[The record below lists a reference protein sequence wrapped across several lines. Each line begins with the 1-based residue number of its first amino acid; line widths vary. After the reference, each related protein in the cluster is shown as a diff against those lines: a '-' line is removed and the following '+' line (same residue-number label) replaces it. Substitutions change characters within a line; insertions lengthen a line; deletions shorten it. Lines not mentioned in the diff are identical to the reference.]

1 MRNGGRLLQTYEMWF
16 ERYPQ
21 YAKASLRQ
29 RLGNGDKALGAWFE
43 LLLHELLF
51 QLGCKLDVVDI
62 DNTDKTPDFLA
73 SHQDRNCY
81 VEATIVNPRDNIAV
95 VDDNFENAKDR
106 LNTLHS
112 PYFQICLT
120 VDGKLTRTLSNKELM
135 EPFRKLLGEHD
146 PAKVREQIALMGEY
160 GAPYAEIK
168 DNGWV
173 LRGAL
178 RPIPPEGKH
187 RTSPGLIVEVG
198 GSYTGDASPEVQKA
212 VSRKAGK
219 CWQSAQVGQI
229 RTREG
234 YYYEELRGS
243 SLRVLL

>member
-1 MRNGGRLLQTYEMWF
+1 M
-16 ERYPQ
+16 
-21 YAKASLRQ
+21 
-29 RLGNGDKALGAWFE
+29 
-43 LLLHELLF
+43 
-51 QLGCKLDVVDI
+51 VDI

-120 VDGKLTRTLSNKELM
+120 VDGKLTRTLSNKDLM

-168 DNGWV
+168 AMLGSTRSITTDT
-173 LRGAL
+173 
-178 RPIPPEGKH
+178 PEGKH

-198 GSYTGDASPEVQKA
+198 GSYTGGRFHLKSKGGVQR
-212 VSRKAGK
+212 SG
-219 CWQSAQVGQI
+219 SGN
-229 RTREG
+229 
-234 YYYEELRGS
+234 LNRGIS
-243 SLRVLL
+243 GIAA